1 MIPRIIQQQVVD
13 NLISRHKIVL
23 IFGARQVGKTTLLR
37 IVQEQ
42 LEKSGRR
49 VRYINCDIQEERQA
63 INTTARALLD
73 RVVQDRDV
81 LLIDE
86 AQNLDNPGLILKILY
101 DTYPGVQIAATGSSS
116 FDLRN
121 RVSDPLT
128 GRFIDF
134 TLFPLSFAEIL
145 AASPVGA
152 DPALRKPYAD
162 NLLETLL
169 LYGLYPEIYT
179 EGDQAFRKEHLTRL
193 VDSYLF
199 RDIIAFDRI
208 RRSQTVVDLTRAL
221 AYRIGN
227 LVNETELAS
236 RLKIDRKTVMN
247 YMEILEK
254 SFVIVRLTPFS
265 NNPRQEIGKQMKVYF
280 TDIGIRNAL
289 IGDFNSLMVR
299 SDVGALWENF
309 VIMERLKSLAYQRQ
323 SSQPH
328 FWRSYQGA
336 EVDYLEIEGSAIKA
350 FEIKYGATPSLSRGA
365 KTFQDAYS
373 VPVQLVNRE
382 NYLDFIEL

>member
-1 MIPRIIQQQVVD
+1 VVD
-13 NLISRHKIVL
+13 NLLFRHKIVL

-49 VRYINCDIQEERQA
+49 VRYINCDVQEERQA

-73 RVVQDRDV
+73 RLVQDRDV

-86 AQNLDNPGLILKILY
+86 AQNLDNPGLILKILH
-101 DTYPGVQIAATGSSS
+101 DLYPNVHIAATGSSS

-134 TLFPLSFAEIL
+134 ALYPLSLGEIL
-145 AASPVGA
+145 AAAPVAA
-152 DPALRKPYAD
+152 DPPLRKSYAD
-162 NLLETLL
+162 NLLENIL

-179 EGDQAFRKEHLTRL
+179 EGDSTFRKEQLTRL

-208 RRSQTVVDLTRAL
+208 RRPQIVVDLTRAL
-221 AYRIGN
+221 AYQIGN
-227 LVNETELAS
+227 LVSESELAS
-236 RLKIDRKTVMN
+236 RLKMDRKTVMN

-280 TDIGIRNAL
+280 TDLGIRNAL
-289 IGDFNSLMVR
+289 IGDFNPLMVR

-309 VIMERLKSLAYQRQ
+309 VILERLKVLAYQKQ
-323 SSQPH
+323 AAQPH

-336 EVDYLEIEGSAIKA
+336 EVDYLEIEGKTINP
-350 FEIKYGATPSLSRGA
+350 FEIKIGISKSLSRGA
-365 KTFQDAYS
+365 KNFQDSYS
-373 VPVQLVNRE
+373 VPVKLVNRE
-382 NYLDFIEL
+382 NYLDFLEL

>member
-1 MIPRIIQQQVVD
+1 M
-13 NLISRHKIVL
+13 
-23 IFGARQVGKTTLLR
+23 
-37 IVQEQ
+37 
-42 LEKSGRR
+42 
-49 VRYINCDIQEERQA
+49 
-63 INTTARALLD
+63 
-73 RVVQDRDV
+73 VQDREV

-86 AQNLDNPGLILKILY
+86 AQNLDNPGLILKILT

-145 AASPVGA
+145 AASPSGT

-162 NLLETLL
+162 NLLENLL

-179 EGDQAFRKEHLTRL
+179 EGDQAFRKEQLTRL
-193 VDSYLF
+193 VDSYSYLF
-199 RDIIAFDRI
+199 RDMIAFDRI

-221 AYRIGN
+221 AYQIGS

-236 RLKIDRKTVMN
+236 SLKIDRKTVMH

-280 TDIGIRNAL
+280 TDLGIRNAL

-299 SDVGALWENF
+299 SDVGAMWENF

-336 EVDYLEIEGSAIKA
+336 EVDYLEIQGSAIKA
-350 FEIKYGATPSLSRGA
+350 FEIKYGAASSLPRGA